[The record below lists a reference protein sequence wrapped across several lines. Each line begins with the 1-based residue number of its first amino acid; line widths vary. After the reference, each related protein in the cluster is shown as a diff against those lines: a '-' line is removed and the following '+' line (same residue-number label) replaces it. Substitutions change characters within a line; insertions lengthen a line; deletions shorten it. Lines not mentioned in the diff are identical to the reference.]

1 MTVTTAFL
9 ATAFAVS
16 IATAI
21 AIATATTA
29 ATTAFACE
37 LTDELLD
44 FIVGG
49 RTVLHDRALEVQLLA
64 GKGMV
69 QVNHHHLVANVNDA
83 GHEAIAFL
91 VLQGDNGIDEDSLA
105 IEATVDSEKVAV

>member
-21 AIATATTA
+21 ATATTIATTTTA

-69 QVNHHHLVANVNDA
+69 PPPL
-83 GHEAIAFL
+83 GRECR
-91 VLQGDNGIDEDSLA
+91 
-105 IEATVDSEKVAV
+105 